1 MREDEDQHEIE
12 RDEDGGTGLEK
23 TDEDRTSGSISWTVY
38 QDYIRAG
45 MSPYTAGVAAV
56 FVVLVQGCFS
66 YIYLDCYYFYNSNAQ
81 VY

>member
-1 MREDEDQHEIE
+1 MREDKDKHEAE
-12 RDEDGGTGLEK
+12 RDEDSGTGLER
-23 TDEDRTSGSISWTVY
+23 TDEDPTSGSISWTVY

-45 MSPYTAGVAAV
+45 MSPYTAVVAAV

-66 YIYLDCYYFYNSNAQ
+66 HIYLDYYFYNSNAQ